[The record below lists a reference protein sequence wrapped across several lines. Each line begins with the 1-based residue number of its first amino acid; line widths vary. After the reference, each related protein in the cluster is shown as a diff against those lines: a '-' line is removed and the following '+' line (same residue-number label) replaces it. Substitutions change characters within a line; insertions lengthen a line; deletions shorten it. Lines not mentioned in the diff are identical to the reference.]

1 MAEQGDSLNQKREP
15 LVENWPTSALAVN
28 NAGDTW
34 KTYTNDKYGFV
45 IDYPASLILIEDK
58 LPPTNLL
65 VFSFRLLSSSLLA
78 SDPLLREREPGQFSL
93 QVFSNPKNMSL
104 SVWLDREGWPL
115 GLKADN
121 AVSIDI
127 NGLMGLDISSGRMLA
142 PNRFV
147 YLSLGGFIIRMV
159 PIAYPS
165 EQILQSF
172 RALK

>member
-1 MAEQGDSLNQKREP
+1 MADQSDSLNQKRER
-15 LVENWPTSALAVN
+15 LVENLPTSALSVN
-28 NAGDTW
+28 NAGGTW
-34 KTYTNDKYGFV
+34 QTYTNDKYGFV
-45 IDYPASLILIEDK
+45 IDYPASLILVEDK
-58 LPPTNLL
+58 LLPTNLL

-78 SDPLLREREPGQFSL
+78 GDPLLRDREPGQFAL
-93 QVFSNPKNMSL
+93 QVFSNPKDLSL
-104 SVWLDREGWPL
+104 SEWLDREGWPL

-121 AVSIDI
+121 AVSIEI

-147 YLSLGGFIIRMV
+147 YLPLGAFIIRMM

-165 EQILQSF
+165 EQILKSF